1 MQAALDKSKEFP
13 TTQPEAKFN
22 AAQPVPDVESALAGK
37 AASFAADN
45 VITQIA
51 IHQAGNDG
59 ATSSSVTE
67 LKQVCNRPAIM
78 NLSCGKDRLNSV
90 GQNWLNRLEW
100 L

>member
-1 MQAALDKSKEFP
+1 MQAALDKSKDVP

-22 AAQPVPDVESALAGK
+22 AAQPVPDVESKLAGK
-37 AASFAADN
+37 AAPFAADN

-51 IHQAGNDG
+51 IHQAGNDR

-78 NLSCGKDRLNSV
+78 NLSCGKDRLN
-90 GQNWLNRLEW
+90 RLE
-100 L
+100 